1 MATQASFRTLDA
13 LDVKGKRVLLRAD
26 LNVPVREGRIT
37 DLTRIERLS
46 PTIRELAENGAKV
59 IVASHF
65 DRPKG
70 VRVPTMSLRPVAAAL
85 EEVLGRPV
93 SFADDCLGPV
103 AAAAVA
109 VLEPGDVL
117 VLENTRFHPGEEAN
131 DPDLARELAALADI
145 YVNDAFSAAHRA
157 HASTEGVARHLP
169 SYAGRLMQ
177 RELEALS
184 LALESPERPVAAI
197 VGGAKI
203 STKLDLLGNMIGRVQ
218 LLVVGGAMANTFLAA
233 QGVAVGKSLQ
243 EPDMHA
249 TARDIMAR
257 AQASGCEI
265 VLPVDAVVATEFRAG
280 AASRVVPVG
289 EVPADSMI
297 LDAGP
302 ETVRALIARLPAI
315 RTVVWNGPL
324 GAFEIAPFDAAT
336 VALAQAVAK
345 ATEAGTLRSVAG
357 GGDTVSALRHAGVL
371 DRFSYVS
378 SAGGAFLEWLE
389 GKLLPGILAL
399 TALDGVVLPS

>member
-1 MATQASFRTLDA
+1 MATQANFRTLDA
-13 LDVKGKRVLLRAD
+13 LDVAGKRVLLRAD

-46 PTIRELAENGAKV
+46 PTIRELADKGARV

-70 VRVPTMSLRPVAAAL
+70 VRVPTMSLRPVALAL

-103 AAAAVA
+103 AVAAVA

-184 LALESPERPVAAI
+184 LALENPERPVAAV

-218 LLVVGGAMANTFLAA
+218 MLVVGGAMANTFLAA
-233 QGVAVGKSLQ
+233 QGVGVGKSLQ

-302 ETVRALIARLPAI
+302 ETVRALIARLPGI

-324 GAFEIAPFDAAT
+324 GAFEIPPFDAAT
-336 VALAQAVAK
+336 VALAQAVAR

-357 GGDTVSALRHAGVL
+357 GGDTVSALRHAGVV

-378 SAGGAFLEWLE
+378 TAGGAFLEWLE